1 MPVPSRRISHDPRK
15 LAQAAQQGLAT
26 RHQPPSVDT
35 ESGSGALFLMEREKM
50 HPFGRAVKSLPMR
63 RRGLLFAL
71 ISRAFGK

>member
-1 MPVPSRRISHDPRK
+1 MTPASWRRQLSKVWPHDISPS
-15 LAQAAQQGLAT
+15 
-26 RHQPPSVDT
+26 SVDT